1 MKHIRVQD
9 QYRTNPLSHEPGG
22 QEVTVYTKDGM
33 VRTYDKVKSP
43 HRYIGNLHFKDDII
57 RIDIDGE
64 SAWTSQEPGVK
75 YWEM

>member
-1 MKHIRVQD
+1 MKHIRVAD
-9 QYRTNPLSHEPGG
+9 QYRTNPLSVEPGG
-22 QEVTVYTKDGM
+22 DEVTVYTRDGR

-43 HRYIGNLHFKDDII
+43 QKCIANLHFKEDIV
-57 RIDIDGE
+57 RIDINGE